1 VGTPAG
7 IGAWGDGSAT
17 APLLALRFRQAS
29 FEFSSRSREN
39 FGAIKEITMSTELSG
54 MKIAFLVANAG
65 VEQVELTSPWQAV
78 KDAGGE
84 PVLIAPEKD
93 TVQAVNNDVELG
105 DTFEPDLSVSDASA
119 ADFAALVLPGGVANP
134 DKLRLVPEAVELV
147 KAFAAA
153 GKPIAAI
160 CHGPWTLVEAWLVKG
175 KTLTSWPS
183 LRTDI
188 GNAGGDWRD
197 CEVFICPT
205 QGFDLVTSRKPDDL
219 DAFDKAL
226 VTTFARVR

>member
-1 VGTPAG
+1 MSNELAG
-7 IGAWGDGSAT
+7 K
-17 APLLALRFRQAS
+17 R
-29 FEFSSRSREN
+29 
-39 FGAIKEITMSTELSG
+39 
-54 MKIAFLVANAG
+54 IAFLVANAG

-84 PVLIAPEKD
+84 PVLLAPEKD
-93 TVQAVNNDVELG
+93 TVKTVNHDAEPG
-105 DTFEPDLSVSDASA
+105 GSYEPDHAVGDVSG
-119 ADFAALVLPGGVANP
+119 ADFAGLVLPGGVANP
-134 DKLRLVPEAVELV
+134 DKLRLVPEAVAFV

-160 CHGPWTLVEAWLVKG
+160 CHGPWTLVEAGVVAG

-188 GNAGGDWRD
+188 RNAGGDWRD
-197 CEVFICPT
+197 EQVVLSPE

-219 DAFDKAL
+219 DAFDEQL
-226 VTTFARVR
+226 VKTFARAV